1 MYSVVEFASG
11 LLLIRMISIT
21 EAPKT
26 MDSENQNVPLAK
38 IPSTR
43 RLPILLRRAWFSLNQ
58 AFRRRCARLGLTPDQ
73 FTALRTLVEAG
84 KSGLTQ
90 NELVAAMSSDPNT
103 VTSLLHRM
111 ETNKWIERRPDE
123 NDRRARRVRVLPE
136 GHRKYR
142 TARREAA
149 ALQKEVLTAL
159 PTEVRNTFLQQ
170 LECVADAC
178 RERLGNPHNGHHRP

>member
-1 MYSVVEFASG
+1 
-11 LLLIRMISIT
+11 
-21 EAPKT
+21 
-26 MDSENQNVPLAK
+26 MDSDNQNVPLAK

-90 NELVAAMSSDPNT
+90 NELVVAMSSDPNT
-103 VTSLLHRM
+103 VTSLLQRM
-111 ETNKWIERRPDE
+111 EANQWIERRPDE
-123 NDRRARRVRVLPE
+123 NDRRARRVRVLSE

-142 TARREAA
+142 NARREAA
-149 ALQKEVLTAL
+149 ALQKEVLMVL
-159 PTEVRNTFLQQ
+159 PAEVRNTFLEH

-178 RERLGNPHNGHHRP
+178 RERLDRGVGGSRSPHNGHRRP